1 MNFDVLIIGAGPAG
15 LHAAHVAAEAGV
27 RVGIVDDNALPGGQI
42 WRQGP
47 LHRATGRARALID
60 AIGTRRNVTML
71 NGTRIVQALPERRL
85 LAQSAESALVI
96 GYEKLIVASGAR
108 ERFLPF
114 PGWTLAGVTGA
125 GGLQALVKSG
135 TPVSGERIVIAGSG
149 PLLFA
154 AAITA
159 RAHGAKIVAI
169 VEQAPARAVRRFAA
183 GLVHT
188 PVKLAQ
194 ALRMRFDLRA
204 TPYWRDAYVTEA
216 IGETGVAQVRIQH
229 GDTTRLA
236 DCDRLACAYGLVPNT
251 QIGAA
256 LGCEVE
262 TSAGAQ
268 ALAVNEWQQT
278 SCDAIYAAGEC
289 TGVGGMELAAVEGR
303 VAAWAALGNHEA
315 ARALFGERERYRR
328 FAARLHEAFAL
339 SPALRTLAQP
349 DTIFCRCEDVPF
361 RDVARY
367 SSWREAKLQTRCG
380 MGPCQGKICGE
391 AAAFCFGWTQSTQRP
406 PFSPARIGT
415 LLHSAHTP
423 R

>member
-15 LHAAHVAAEAGV
+15 LHAAQVAAEAGV
-27 RVGIVDDNALPGGQI
+27 SVGVVDDNALPGGQI

-47 LHRATGRARALID
+47 QHRATGKARELID
-60 AIGTRRNVTML
+60 ALAARNNVTTL
-71 NGTRIVQALPERRL
+71 SGTRIVQALDDRQL
-85 LAQSAESALVI
+85 LAEKASSALVI
-96 GYEKLIVASGAR
+96 DYGKLIVASGAR

-114 PGWTLAGVTGA
+114 PGWTLPGVTGA

-135 TPVSGERIVIAGSG
+135 TPVRGEHIVIAGSG

-169 VEQAPARAVRRFAA
+169 VEQASAQAVRRFAT

-188 PVKLAQ
+188 PAKLAQ

-204 TPYWRDAYVTEA
+204 TPYWRDAYVSEA
-216 IGETGVAQVRIQH
+216 IGESRVEQVRIQR
-229 GDTTRLA
+229 GDKTALV

-251 QIGAA
+251 QIAA
-256 LGCEVE
+256 AFGCDVDAKDG
-262 TSAGAQ
+262 SQ
-268 ALAVNEWQQT
+268 AIVVNEWQQT
-278 SCDAIYAAGEC
+278 SHEAIYAAGEC

-303 VAAWAALGNHEA
+303 IAGYAALGQLEA
-315 ARALFGERERYRR
+315 ARALFAERERYRQ

-339 SPALRTLAQP
+339 SPALRTLAKP
-349 DTIFCRCEDVPF
+349 DTLFCRCEDVAF
-361 RDVARY
+361 GEVARHH
-367 SSWREAKLQTRCG
+367 SWRDAKLQTRCG

-391 AAAFCFGWTQSTQRP
+391 AAAFCFGWPQNAQRP
-406 PFSPARIGT
+406 PFSPARIDT
-415 LLHSAHTP
+415 LLHAHTSS
-423 R
+423 